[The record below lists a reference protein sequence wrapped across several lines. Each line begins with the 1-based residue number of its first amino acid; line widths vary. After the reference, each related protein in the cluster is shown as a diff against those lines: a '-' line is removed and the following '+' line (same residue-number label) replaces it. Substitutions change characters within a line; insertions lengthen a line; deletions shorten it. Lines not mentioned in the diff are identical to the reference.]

1 MRYYIKIKLY
11 FLIFVLSIIFAIF
24 FFEIYS
30 SFKKDLFPSY
40 GWQTNNI
47 MSEKVQQC
55 NNKNIGVFG
64 DSFVEYYGKNKINL
78 VEILDFNIKDY
89 NLCNFGLSGTDIN
102 QYINRFLFVLEN
114 NVKLEKA
121 IFFLYEGNDFSDF
134 RYTKIEKI
142 EYNAD
147 QNIDRN
153 ISPFKHFVKST
164 NTFNIIYREII
175 KKYFFKNKINEN
187 LVKKLYSE
195 KNKYFEVPYDKAI
208 ERLRSTPEQYKKL
221 FSSDILNINFY
232 KLALR
237 NPNYFIDIFEGDEY
251 KLQRKITFKHL
262 NFINKLCIRNN
273 IDCKIIIIPN
283 DEFLFAEAKE
293 KYTKI
298 FRFNFHKR
306 FGKSR
311 IVKDIL
317 NNYVNIFYPEDILE
331 YNDYIKNDMHLTSS
345 GNKKIAKFVTN
356 KIIN

>member
-1 MRYYIKIKLY
+1 MKYYINIKLY
-11 FLIFVLSIIFAIF
+11 FFIFVLSIIFAIF
-24 FFEIYS
+24 FSKFILLLKK
-30 SFKKDLFPSY
+30 SFSFIWLAND
-40 GWQTNNI
+40 NI
-47 MSEKVQQC
+47 MSKKIQKC
-55 NNKNIGVFG
+55 NNNSIGVFG

-78 VEILDFNIKDY
+78 VEILDLNIKDH
-89 NLCNFGLSGTDIN
+89 NFCNFGLSGTDIN
-102 QYINRFLFVLEN
+102 HYINRFLFVLEN

-142 EYNAD
+142 KYDAN

-153 ISPFKHFVKST
+153 LPALKHFVKST

-187 LVKKLYSE
+187 LVKELYSE
-195 KNKYFEVPYDKAI
+195 KNKYFEVSYEEAN
-208 ERLRSTPEQYKKL
+208 ERLKSTPEKYKKL
-221 FSSDILNINFY
+221 FSADILNINFY

-237 NPNYFIDIFEGDEY
+237 NPNYFHDIFEGDDYE
-251 KLQRKITFKHL
+251 LQREITFKHL
-262 NFINKLCIRNN
+262 NFINKLCTQNN

-306 FGKSR
+306 FGKSK
-311 IVKDIL
+311 IVKDIF
-317 NNYVNIFYPEDILE
+317 NK
-331 YNDYIKNDMHLTSS
+331 YINLIYTE
-345 GNKKIAKFVTN
+345 G
-356 KIIN
+356 IIQ